1 MSMQNFSRL
10 CLILIFFSC
19 CDSRGYGERHYYG
32 NHRHESGRY
41 GERPYHKSGER
52 HHHGINLQHK
62 SGGYGERPYH
72 KSGERHYHENY
83 LQPESGGY
91 GERPYHKS
99 GERHYHEND
108 MYHKRPRYTS
118 NAVSLYPMCKTDMI
132 LLEVVVLTEIGRP
145 VKYAKIM
152 YNDFMETKVAW
163 TGRNGLA
170 KFYVDGCEIGLIIY
184 SKKTEVKYHQVD
196 LTSCYVH
203 RYRTVVLVK
212 PVSNFL
218 IDFKESDKGDGSFGR
233 ISYMYT
239 SDANTGRG
247 QVVAGGGKVVAGK
260 QATGDQM
267 TGEQATAIPI
277 TVQDKGGLEVYIV
290 SQTAT
295 VMSYLHMSKVDT
307 DHMDDVHMRLPPYF
321 KDVTSNKFAFIFG
334 INIWFNRNGVGESDI
349 ILYITE
355 ANIFISDGTKIT
367 KELPVVKNGGHF
379 LLKKEKWE
387 VEKDYLVIVRLSE
400 DKDGTS
406 KATKKKRLS
415 GNGYFVDCHGN
426 LESVEIT
433 KDQFWKPGKWWIVG
447 CFCKGNFDN
456 FVKVN
461 QYTNEPEQYE
471 PAATNAINKFNNVC
485 TECVTT

>member
-1 MSMQNFSRL
+1 MQNFSRL

-19 CDSRGYGERHYYG
+19 CHSRGYGERHHHG
-32 NHRHESGRY
+32 DHRHESGRY

-52 HHHGINLQHK
+52 HYHGNHLQH
-62 SGGYGERPYH
+62 
-72 KSGERHYHENY
+72 RHE
-83 LQPESGGY
+83 
-91 GERPYHKS
+91 S

-118 NAVSLYPMCKTDMI
+118 NAVSLYPLCKTDMV
-132 LLEVVVLTEIGRP
+132 LLEVVVLTEIGSP

-196 LTSCYVH
+196 LTSCCVH

-218 IDFKESDKGDGSFGR
+218 IDFKESADKGDGSFGL

-295 VMSYLHMSKVDT
+295 VMSYLHMSKVATVD
-307 DHMDDVHMRLPPYF
+307 MDVHMRLPPYF
-321 KDVTSNKFAFIFG
+321 NDVTSNKFAFIFG

-349 ILYITE
+349 ILYITQ

-367 KELPVVKNGGHF
+367 KELPEVKNGGHF
-379 LLKKEKWE
+379 LLKKENWE

-406 KATKKKRLS
+406 KATQKEILS

-433 KDQFWKPGKWWIVG
+433 KDKFWDNAPSGKWWVVG

-456 FVKVN
+456 FVEVN
-461 QYTNEPEQYE
+461 EYIRTASTTDVPSIYPVTGSTDE
-471 PAATNAINKFNNVC
+471 AKNKFYNFC
-485 TECVTT
+485 AKCKTT